1 MKNFDKIKILN
12 IILPIVMFIIL
23 LICKLSEKTV
33 YLFVMTLIIG
43 WAIPYFV
50 LLVTGFAQIKN
61 LFHKLGLTLN
71 IISIPMC
78 ILLLYLVISIYEIKL
93 LVFIIEYIII
103 ILVNIINI
111 IYYIKY
117 IKTHPNEENEKIK
130 KLKKDNNG
138 AIV

>member
-1 MKNFDKIKILN
+1 MKNFDKLKIIN

-78 ILLLYLVISIYEIKL
+78 ILLLYLVISIYEIKF

-103 ILVNIINI
+103 IFILLTP
-111 IYYIKY
+111 K
-117 IKTHPNEENEKIK
+117 
-130 KLKKDNNG
+130 
-138 AIV
+138 

>member
-1 MKNFDKIKILN
+1 MKLFDKLKYIN
-12 IILPIVMFIIL
+12 IFLPIIMFVIL
-23 LICKLSEKTV
+23 QLCELSEKTV
-33 YLFVMTLIIG
+33 YLFIMTLIVG
-43 WAIPYFV
+43 WVLPYCV
-50 LLVTGFAQIKN
+50 LLITGFAQIKN

-78 ILLLYLVISIYEIKL
+78 ILLLYLVISIYEIKF

-117 IKTHPNEENEKIK
+117 LKTHPNEENEKIK
-130 KLKKDNNG
+130 KIKKENNG

>member
-1 MKNFDKIKILN
+1 MKNFDKLKTLN

-43 WAIPYFV
+43 WAIPY

-78 ILLLYLVISIYEIKL
+78 ILLLYLVISIYEIKF

-117 IKTHPNEENEKIK
+117 LKTHPNEENEKIK
-130 KLKKDNNG
+130 KLKKENNG

>member
-50 LLVTGFAQIKN
+50 LLATGFAQIKN

-117 IKTHPNEENEKIK
+117 IKTPPNEENEKIK

>member
-1 MKNFDKIKILN
+1 MKNFDKLKTLN

-78 ILLLYLVISIYEIKL
+78 ILLLYLVISIYEIKF

-117 IKTHPNEENEKIK
+117 LKTHPNEENEKIK
-130 KLKKDNNG
+130 KLKKENNG